1 MDGTDRSPRS
11 AGPSIAIIGTG
22 FGGIGVARYL
32 KQAGLSN
39 FTIFEKKQDVG
50 GVWRENTYPGAA
62 CDIPSHLY
70 SYSFEPHYPWSR
82 RYGTQS
88 EIHAYLRHCAQKY
101 QLVDHIRFGHEMLGA
116 QFDAARGVWV
126 IRFANGLTHE
136 AQVLISAVGQL
147 HRPQLAEVPGL
158 ASFAGRSFH
167 SATWDHSYDLSGK
180 TVAVIGTGASAVQFV
195 PEIAPQ
201 VQQLYLFQRSAGWVI
216 PKMDRPYSTF
226 ERMLLT
232 RVPALHSADRA
243 RIFWFIEFLASA
255 LQRTGALKSRI
266 AAAIFTIANRFM
278 MKTQLRDP
286 ALRQKLSPDSPLG
299 CKRTLLSNKWLPALA
314 RPNVEVVTE
323 SIREIVPTGV
333 ITADGQL
340 RKVDALI
347 HGTGFAASEFL
358 APMDLLG
365 LDGQSLRAVWAQG
378 AEAHLGITVSG
389 FPNLFVMYGPNT
401 NLGAGS
407 IIYMLEAQA
416 RYVTEA
422 VSLLRDRQLRWLNVK
437 PQAQAAFISRIRDAS
452 KQSPYESGCH
462 SWYINAQGRNIN
474 NWLGYMADYGKL
486 TAQVNPDEYEL
497 EPA

>member
-1 MDGTDRSPRS
+1 MDGSQS
-11 AGPSIAIIGTG
+11 AAGPSIAIIGTG
-22 FGGIGVARYL
+22 FGGLGVARYL
-32 KQAGLSN
+32 KQAGFER
-39 FTIFEKKQDVG
+39 FTIFEKKHDVG

-88 EIHAYLRHCAQKY
+88 EIHAYLRHCATKY
-101 QLVDHIRFGHEMLGA
+101 GLMPHVRFGCEMLGA
-116 QFDAARGVWV
+116 TFDAARGLWTL
-126 IRFANGLTHE
+126 RFANGETHE

-147 HRPQLAEVPGL
+147 HRPQLAQVPGL
-158 ASFAGRSFH
+158 DTFRGTSFH
-167 SATWDHSYDLSGK
+167 SATWNHDYDLRGK

-201 VQQLYLFQRSAGWVI
+201 VERLFLFQRSAGWVI
-216 PKMDRPYSTF
+216 PKMDRPYSRL
-226 ERMLLT
+226 ERLLLT

-243 RIFWFIEFLASA
+243 RIFWVIEFLASA
-255 LQRTGALKSRI
+255 LQQSRALKNRI
-266 AAAIFTIANRFM
+266 AKTIFTIANRVM
-278 MKTQLRDP
+278 MRTQLHDP
-286 ALRQKLSPDSPLG
+286 ALRQKLAPDSPLG

-323 SIREIVPTGV
+323 SIREIVPDGV
-333 ITADGQL
+333 VTADGRL

-358 APMDLLG
+358 APMDLIG
-365 LDGQSLRAVWAQG
+365 LEGQSLRALWAKG
-378 AEAHLGITVSG
+378 AQAHLGITVSG

-416 RYVTEA
+416 RYITEA
-422 VSLLRDRQLRWLNVK
+422 VSLLRDRRLRWLNVR
-437 PQAQAAFISRIRDAS
+437 PQAQAGFVARMREAS
-452 KQSPYESGCH
+452 KRSPYESGCH
-462 SWYINAQGRNIN
+462 SWYINAEGHNIN
-474 NWLGYMADYGKL
+474 NWLGYMRDYQRL
-486 TAQVNPDEYEL
+486 TARVTPEDYEL
-497 EPA
+497 QPA